1 MHSTELVCVR
11 RCGYEVAVSNAVE
24 SAFLRNVPD
33 ECAQCGAGLEAP

>member
-1 MHSTELVCVR
+1 MNRTELVCER

-33 ECAQCGAGLEAP
+33 ECARCGADLEAP